1 MEPAINLV
9 GIGMSYGDTVV
20 LQDINLSVA
29 TGEVLAII
37 GPSGSGKSTLLRMVI
52 GLARPTTGEIYID
65 GERVDNYNE
74 ANWHSVREKMGMV
87 FQYSALFDSMTV
99 ADNVA
104 FGLRL
109 HTEKTE
115 EEIAAIVNKMLE
127 LVGLTGYN
135 DYMPVELSGGM
146 KKRVSLARAIA
157 TDPSI
162 LLYDEPTAGL
172 DPVMSDVIN
181 NLMLETKNRMK
192 VTSILVTHDMYS
204 AFVVADRIAMIHEGR
219 IIADGP
225 PSEIIKSTHPV
236 VEKFIKKALPPG
248 GIFDE
253 Q

>member
-1 MEPAINLV
+1 MEPAIQLV
-9 GIGMSYGDTVV
+9 NVGMSYGDNVV
-20 LQDINLSVA
+20 LKDINLSIA
-29 TGEVLAII
+29 KGEVLAII
-37 GPSGSGKSTLLRMVI
+37 GASGSGKSTLLRMVI
-52 GLARPTTGEIYID
+52 GLARPTEGQIYIE
-65 GERVDNYNE
+65 GERVDAYNE
-74 ANWHSVREKMGMV
+74 NNWHKVRQKMGMV

-104 FGLRL
+104 FGLRQ

-115 EEIAAIVNKMLE
+115 EEIGAVVNKMLG
-127 LVGLTGYN
+127 LVGLSGYN
-135 DYMPVELSGGM
+135 DYMPAELSGGM

-157 TDPSI
+157 TDPDI

-181 NLMLETKNRMK
+181 NLMLETKKRME

-204 AFVVADRIAMIHEGR
+204 AFFVADRVAMIHEGS
-219 IIADGP
+219 IIAEGTP
-225 PSEIIKSTHPV
+225 REIAKSTHPV

-253 Q
+253 